1 MIIKKVSKQFS
12 HFPPGHRKESDGK
25 VVPPT
30 RPMGT
35 TNCPAVYSLIK
46 SDVFKPLTLA
56 LRSMIG
62 TAEAEALAEFKLLN
76 FQSVT
81 SAGIFRRRCASGII
95 TPSDLLTIDID
106 GLQSEAAAREMMHR
120 LIDDPM
126 IEVDLAFISPKARG
140 VKAFVSIPDWLREKT
155 FKQAFDFFTKHIAAT
170 HGVLIDQSGSDI
182 SRLALLCWDEH
193 AYLNP
198 KYFIN
203 NTNS

>member
-1 MIIKKVSKQFS
+1 MNSKSFS
-12 HFPPGHRKESDGK
+12 HFPPGHRKDDGQ

-35 TNCPAVYSLIK
+35 TNCPALCHIIK
-46 SDVFKPLTLA
+46 SEVFKPLTLA

-62 TAEAEALAEFKLLN
+62 TVKDDVLAEFKLLN

-81 SAGIFRRRCASGII
+81 SAGTFQRRCASGII
-95 TPSDLLTIDID
+95 THSDLLTIDID
-106 GLQSEAAAREMMHR
+106 GLKSEAAAREMMHR
-120 LIDDPM
+120 LIDDPL
-126 IEVDLAFISPKARG
+126 IEVDLAFLSPKGMG
-140 VKAFVSIPDWLREKT
+140 VKAFVTIPDWLREKK
-155 FKQAFDFFTKHIAAT
+155 FKQSFDFFTKHIAAT

-182 SRLALLCWDEH
+182 SRLAFLCWDEQ

-198 KYFIN
+198 KYFIK

>member
-1 MIIKKVSKQFS
+1 MNIKSFS
-12 HFPPGHRKESDGK
+12 HFPPGHRKDDGK

-35 TNCPAVYSLIK
+35 TNCPAVYNIIK

-56 LRSMIG
+56 LRSMI
-62 TAEAEALAEFKLLN
+62 ENVKDEALAEFKLLN

-81 SAGIFRRRCASGII
+81 SAGTFQRRCASGII

-106 GLQSEAAAREMMHR
+106 GLKSEAAAREMMHR
-120 LIDDPM
+120 LIDDPL
-126 IEVDLAFISPKARG
+126 IEVDLAFLSPKGLG
-140 VKAFVSIPDWLREKT
+140 VKAFVTIPDWLREKS
-155 FKQAFDFFTKHIAAT
+155 FKQSFDFFTKHIAAT

-182 SRLALLCWDEH
+182 SRLAFLCWDEH

>member
-1 MIIKKVSKQFS
+1 MIKQLAKSFS
-12 HFPPGHRKESDGK
+12 HFPPGHRKDDGQ

-35 TNCPAVYSLIK
+35 TNCPVLYSIIK
-46 SDVFKPLTLA
+46 SEVLKPLTLA

-62 TAEAEALAEFKLLN
+62 NVEDDALAEFKLLN

-81 SAGIFRRRCASGII
+81 SAGTFRRRCASAII

-106 GLQSEAAAREMMHR
+106 GLKSAAAAREMMHR
-120 LIDDPM
+120 IIDDPL
-126 IEVDLAFISPKARG
+126 IDVDLAFISPKGLG
-140 VKAFVSIPDWLREKT
+140 VKAFVTIPQRLRGKT
-155 FKQAFDFFTKHIAAT
+155 FKQSFDFFTKHIAAT

-182 SRLALLCWDEH
+182 SRLALICWDEQ

-203 NTNS
+203 NTNL